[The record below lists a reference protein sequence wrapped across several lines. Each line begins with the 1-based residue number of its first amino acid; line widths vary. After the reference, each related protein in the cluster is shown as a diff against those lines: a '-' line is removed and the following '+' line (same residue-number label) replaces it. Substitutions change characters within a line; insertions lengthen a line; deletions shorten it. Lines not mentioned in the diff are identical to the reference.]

1 MIRAVPSRPY
11 GTAVAEPTWWGKP
24 LVLTATVGPAVPY
37 SALQAEEEDDAVRT
51 GAVEKAVIEA
61 LDHGSRLQAPAVAKY
76 VARLRRAHPDETP
89 AQIVERLERQYLLA
103 VTGSGG
109 AVGASAAV
117 PGVGTIAALAAVS
130 AETTFFMETSALYTL
145 AVAAVHGVRPQD
157 SAQRRA
163 LVLAVVLGDAGM
175 EIVQKSVGSSAKNW
189 GTVFAERIPGLS
201 GMNDSLLK
209 RFIVR
214 FITRRAALMAGKV
227 VPAGIG
233 AVIGGLGNRALGRA
247 TVGNARQAFGPAPA
261 YFPDEMIV
269 DAEAANTLEAA
280 KHPAPPPDTG
290 SPRVADAQGTHARDT
305 TTSASRQRPAGP
317 Q

>member
-1 MIRAVPSRPY
+1 MRN
-11 GTAVAEPTWWGKP
+11 
-24 LVLTATVGPAVPY
+24 
-37 SALQAEEEDDAVRT
+37 

-103 VTGSGG
+103 VTGSGS

-130 AETTFFMETSALYTL
+130 AETTFFMEASALFTL
-145 AVAAVHGVRPQD
+145 AVAAVHGVRPED
-157 SAQRRA
+157 APQRRA
-163 LVLAVVLGDAGM
+163 LVLAVVLGDSGM

-189 GTVFAERIPGLS
+189 GTVFANKVPGLS

-214 FITRRAALMAGKV
+214 FLTKRAALMAGKV

-233 AVIGGLGNRALGRA
+233 AVIGGVGNRALGKS
-247 TVGNARQAFGPAPA
+247 TINNARKAFGPAPHRFA
-261 YFPDEMIV
+261 DEMV
-269 DAEAANTLEAA
+269 LDAELASAAELPEKPVTQPDSQQSAA
-280 KHPAPPPDTG
+280 PEVPRQDQPPGAPATRPTEPRQPPG
-290 SPRVADAQGTHARDT
+290 GPR
-305 TTSASRQRPAGP
+305 
-317 Q
+317 

>member
-1 MIRAVPSRPY
+1 MRN
-11 GTAVAEPTWWGKP
+11 
-24 LVLTATVGPAVPY
+24 
-37 SALQAEEEDDAVRT
+37 

-103 VTGSGG
+103 VTGSGS

-130 AETTFFMETSALYTL
+130 AETTFFMEASALYTL
-145 AVAAVHGVRPQD
+145 AVAAVHGVRPED
-157 SAQRRA
+157 APQRRA
-163 LVLAVVLGDAGM
+163 MVLAVVLGDSGM

-189 GTVFAERIPGLS
+189 GTVFADKVPGLS

-214 FITRRAALMAGKV
+214 FLTKRAALMAGKV

-233 AVIGGLGNRALGRA
+233 AVIGGVGNRALGKA
-247 TVGNARQAFGPAPA
+247 TINNARKAFGPAPH
-261 YFPDEMIV
+261 YFADEMV
-269 DAEAANTLEAA
+269 LDAELAPSAEQLDKTTAQPDSHVPPTAETPLPPEDARQQPPQGAPAALPT
-280 KHPAPPPDTG
+280 D
-290 SPRVADAQGTHARDT
+290 PRQP
-305 TTSASRQRPAGP
+305 PAGP
-317 Q
+317 R

>member
-1 MIRAVPSRPY
+1 M
-11 GTAVAEPTWWGKP
+11 
-24 LVLTATVGPAVPY
+24 
-37 SALQAEEEDDAVRT
+37 
-51 GAVEKAVIEA
+51 EKAVVEA

-89 AQIVERLERQYLLA
+89 AQIIARLERQYLLA
-103 VTGSGG
+103 VTGSGS

-130 AETTFFMETSALYTL
+130 AETTFFMEASALFTL
-145 AVAAVHGVRPQD
+145 AVANVHGVRPEHTE
-157 SAQRRA
+157 QRRA

-175 EIVQKSVGSSAKNW
+175 EIVQKGIGTSAKNW
-189 GTVFAERIPGLS
+189 GTAFADRIPGLS

-214 FITRRAALMAGKV
+214 FLTKRAALMAGKV

-233 AVIGGLGNRALGRA
+233 AVIGGVGNRALGKS
-247 TVGNARQAFGPAPA
+247 TISNARKAFGPAPA
-261 YFPDEMIV
+261 YFPEEMVV
-269 DAEAANTLEAA
+269 DAEIQ
-280 KHPAPPPDTG
+280 PAPEESKMILPQYD
-290 SPRVADAQGTHARDT
+290 S
-305 TTSASRQRPAGP
+305 SALPQAEAEALPNESRRPPAGP

>member
-1 MIRAVPSRPY
+1 MRN
-11 GTAVAEPTWWGKP
+11 
-24 LVLTATVGPAVPY
+24 
-37 SALQAEEEDDAVRT
+37 

-89 AQIVERLERQYLLA
+89 DQIVERLERQYLLA
-103 VTGSGG
+103 VTGSGS

-130 AETTFFMETSALYTL
+130 AETTFFMEASALFTL
-145 AVAAVHGVRPQD
+145 AVAAVHGVRPED
-157 SAQRRA
+157 APQRRA
-163 LVLAVVLGDAGM
+163 MVLAVVLGDSGM

-189 GTVFAERIPGLS
+189 GTVFANKIPGLS

-214 FITRRAALMAGKV
+214 FLTKRAALMAGKV

-233 AVIGGLGNRALGRA
+233 ALIGGVGNRALGKA
-247 TVGNARQAFGPAPA
+247 TINNARKAFGPAPR
-261 YFPDEMIV
+261 YFTDELV
-269 DAEAANTLEAA
+269 LDAEPASTPGQPDQAAVQQHSPIPES
-280 KHPAPPPDTG
+280 PAPPEGTRRQPPD
-290 SPRVADAQGTHARDT
+290 V
-305 TTSASRQRPAGP
+305 SASLPTDPRQPPADP
-317 Q
+317 R